1 MRAPPESFRPITG
14 APTFIAWSITL
25 QIFSAWASDSAPPNT
40 VKSWL
45 KTNTRRPLIMP

>member
-25 QIFSAWASDSAPPNT
+25 QIFSAWASLSAPPNT

-45 KTNTRRPLIMP
+45 KTNTSRPLIMP

>member
-1 MRAPPESFRPITG
+1 MTG
-14 APTFIAWSITL
+14 APTFMAWSITL
-25 QIFSAWASDSAPPNT
+25 QIFSACVSLRAPPNT

>member
-1 MRAPPESFRPITG
+1 MRAPPESFRPMTG

-25 QIFSAWASDSAPPNT
+25 QIFSACASHSAPPNT

-45 KTNTRRPLIMP
+45 KTKTRRPLIMP